1 MELHE
6 EECDKCEQMFEPS
19 QMKAHREKEHDEWT
33 CPICGEIFCRS
44 KLSLR
49 FIDRE
54 HLTREHI
61 KEKYIWKDTVPGW
74 PYKYNVISFQ
84 IYNNGSPWDI
94 LCNINL

>member
-19 QMKAHREKEHDEWT
+19 QMKAHREKEHEEWT
-33 CPICGEIFCRS
+33 CPFCGEIFCGS

-54 HLTREHI
+54 HLTKKHI
-61 KEKYIWKDTVPGW
+61 EEEDIWKDTVPEW
-74 PYKYNVISFQ
+74 PYNGIFFQ
-84 IYNNGSPWDI
+84 IYNNGKP
-94 LCNINL
+94 LGYTLL